1 MSEPSDPDRLARLI
15 DVRDRL
21 EAAIAACKSPR
32 DLPALSREYR
42 MTLAEIDSIDVREG
56 TSVVD
61 QLAARRGAKG
71 AVGATGSA

>member
-1 MSEPSDPDRLARLI
+1 MSEPSDPDRLARLV

-21 EAAIAACKSPR
+21 ESAIANCKTSR

-42 MTLAEIDSIDVREG
+42 MTLAELDAVDVKEG

-71 AVGATGSA
+71 AAGATGSA